1 MDLIIH
7 GSLTIPPSQVYCFRD
22 ISLYAKCFLN
32 SQVFVECNKNE
43 IDEYWY
49 WLKDNNSY
57 DFVDGMLRT
66 NEIHGFKVGPKERS
80 NLKIQSIDHFNQ
92 QFILKILS
100 KTFRI

>member
-7 GSLTIPPSQVYCFRD
+7 GSLTAPPSQVYCFRD

-32 SQVFVECNKNE
+32 SDVFVECSEDK

-49 WLKDNNSY
+49 WLKNNNSY
-57 DFVDGMLRT
+57 DFVDGMIYT
-66 NEIHGFKVGPKERS
+66 NEIYGFKVGPKRKS
-80 NLKIQSIDHFNQ
+80 NLKIKSIDYFNQ

-100 KTFRI
+100 KTFGI